1 MSSIVFDTDEVL
13 LFEQDGLPP
22 DRNWFI
28 CRVRSNDTSYEI
40 WVSEW
45 NPYDDTYIDTLF
57 KTVNKQEEAKE
68 AALDLARQLNLRIP
82 LKLRSV
88 S

>member
-28 CRVRSNDTSYEI
+28 CRVRSNDKSYEI

-45 NPYDDTYIDTLF
+45 NPYDDTYVETHF
-57 KTVNKQEEAKE
+57 KTLNEQEGAKE
-68 AALDLARQLNLRIP
+68 VALDLARQLNHRIP
-82 LKLRSV
+82 LRLYSV